1 MNTTLPPLPSPELQN
16 IKILLASNSPRRRE
30 LLGLILPQFDIAPSR
45 LAKEEF
51 PAALAAESVPA
62 FLSQQKAEA
71 YAPFLLP
78 DEIIIT
84 ADTVV
89 ILNGRILGKP
99 HSHAEAVA
107 MLSALSGSTHTVVT
121 GVTLTSLQGK
131 RSDTFSVSTRVHFAA
146 MSRENI
152 EEYIERFKPFDKAG
166 AYGIQEW
173 IGAAFI
179 EGIDGCYY
187 NVMGLPL
194 NALYNHLST
203 FMKA

>member
-1 MNTTLPPLPSPELQN
+1 MDTPQAPLPAPELQN

-45 LAKEEF
+45 LAKEEY
-51 PAALAAESVPA
+51 PATLPAESVPA

-71 YAPFLLP
+71 HAPFLHP

-89 ILNGRILGKP
+89 ILDGKILGKP
-99 HSHAEAVA
+99 HSHADAVA

-131 RSDTFSVSTRVHFAA
+131 RRDTFSVSTSVHFAA
-146 MSRENI
+146 MSRESI
-152 EEYIERFKPFDKAG
+152 EEYVERFKPFDKAG

-194 NALYNHLST
+194 HALYNHLST